1 MINYEIKSQLA
12 KLLATEDLVVENRA
26 VETAQFNV
34 ETRVLTLPMWKLA
47 SEDVYNMLVGHEVG
61 HALFTPNDW
70 TWEDR
75 IPQQFVNVT
84 EDARIEKLMKRR
96 YPGLSKDFYK
106 GYQELAEDDF
116 FAIEEQDVN
125 KMNLADRANL
135 YFKIGRF
142 EDIPIHNSKE
152 QEIIDMMAETE
163 TFSDAVMVAEVLYK
177 YCEEQHEKEKVA
189 DLSMPGNQS
198 GSTGEGES
206 QPQAGEQDGEE
217 EGSSLEG
224 ETETSGQT
232 TQSQTEMPK
241 PLEVQTDEAFQQGTQ
256 EFNGDI
262 SRGGRPSDYV
272 EVPKINID
280 KIVISNKRVHDELEE
295 SWHDQLN
302 PKPYF
307 CPYRE
312 ETRTDQPKDFSRSDN
327 AYIKFKKSAT
337 KEVNYL
343 VKEFECKKS
352 ADAYSRSFTA
362 KTGTLDC
369 SKLHT
374 YKYNEDLFNKVNVI
388 PDGKN
393 HGLIFILD
401 WSGSMGDTLLDTLKQ
416 LYNLVWFC
424 SKVNIPFDVYAF
436 TTSYLRDKEHYV
448 SNWEEIENQECVE
461 NHFLISPDF
470 SLMHFLTSDVNK
482 KTLDKQLLSLWRVA
496 YSMTQWA
503 PYSFPPQFTLS
514 GTPLNEAIV
523 CLHELIPQF
532 KKKNKVQKINTI
544 ILTDGEANVL
554 PYFKR
559 NDYYDDNRMG
569 TSRIYAGDFVRN
581 RKTGYTY
588 QVQHEYWKFTEIL
601 LNNLKQTFPDVN
613 TIGIRLANN
622 ADFKGF
628 VRRYSEGFVAEDAY
642 KKIRKNKFIA
652 LKSTGYTSYFGML
665 TSGLS
670 NETEFDVE
678 EGASK
683 AKIKSAF
690 VKNLN
695 SKSLN
700 RKVLSQ
706 FVDIIS

>member
-12 KLLATEDLVVENRA
+12 KLLATEDLVVENRP

-70 TWEDR
+70 SWEDR

-116 FAIEEQDVN
+116 FAIGEQNIGDL
-125 KMNLADRANL
+125 NLADRANL

-152 QEIIDMMAETE
+152 QEIIDMMADTE
-163 TFSDAVMVAEVLYK
+163 TFGDAVMVAEVLYK
-177 YCEEQHEKEKVA
+177 YCEEQHAQDKVS
-189 DLSMPGNQS
+189 DIPMQGNKPSPS
-198 GSTGEGES
+198 GGES
-206 QPQAGEQDGEE
+206 QPQASDGEGDE
-217 EGSSLEG
+217 EGSSMEG
-224 ETETSGQT
+224 ETETSGDYSQA
-232 TQSQTEMPK
+232 QTEMPK
-241 PLEVQTDEAFQQGTQ
+241 PLEVQTDEAFQQGAQ

-262 SRGGRPSDYV
+262 SRGGRPSDYI
-272 EVPKINID
+272 EVPKLNID
-280 KIVISNKRVHDELEE
+280 KIVVSNKRIHEE
-295 SWHDQLN
+295 MEEAWHEQLN
-302 PKPYF
+302 PQPYF

-312 ETRTDQPKDFSRSDN
+312 ETRTDQPKDFSRPDE
-327 AYIKFKKSAT
+327 AYLKFKKSAG

-352 ADAYSRSFTA
+352 ADAYSRSFTS

-369 SKLHT
+369 TKLHT
-374 YKYNEDLFNKVNVI
+374 YKYNEDLFKKVNVI

-401 WSGSMGDTLLDTLKQ
+401 WSGSMGDTLLDTIKQ

-436 TTSYLRDKEHYV
+436 TTSYLRDKNHYC
-448 SNWEEIENQECVE
+448 SNWEEIDTQECVE

-482 KTLDKQLLSLWRVA
+482 KTLDKQLLNLWRVA
-496 YSMTQWA
+496 YGMTQWVQ
-503 PYSFPPQFTLS
+503 YSFPPQFTLS

-532 KKKNKVQKINTI
+532 RKKNKVQKINTI
-544 ILTDGEANVL
+544 VLTDGEANVL

-588 QVQHEYWKFTEIL
+588 QVEHEYWKFTEIL

-622 ADFKGF
+622 SDFKGF
-628 VRRYSEGFVAEDAY
+628 VRRYSEEFVAEDAY

>member
-70 TWEDR
+70 SWEDR

-116 FAIEEQDVN
+116 FAVGEQNIGDL
-125 KMNLADRANL
+125 NLADRANL

-152 QEIIDMMAETE
+152 QEIIDMMADTE
-163 TFSDAVMVAEVLYK
+163 TFGDAVMVAEVLYK
-177 YCEEQHEKEKVA
+177 YCEEQHNKENVT
-189 DLSMPGNQS
+189 DMPMQGNKPGPS
-198 GSTGEGES
+198 GEES
-206 QPQAGEQDGEE
+206 QPQASDGEGDE
-217 EGSSLEG
+217 EGSSMEG
-224 ETETSGQT
+224 ETETSGDYSQA
-232 TQSQTEMPK
+232 QTEMPK
-241 PLEVQTDEAFQQGTQ
+241 PLEVQTDEAFQQGAQ

-262 SRGGRPSDYV
+262 SRGGRPADYV
-272 EVPKINID
+272 QVPKLNIS
-280 KIVISNKRVHDELEE
+280 KIVVSNKRIHDELEE
-295 SWHDQLN
+295 SWHEQQN
-302 PKPYF
+302 PMPYY
-307 CPYRE
+307 CPYTE
-312 ETRTDQPKDFSRSDN
+312 ETRTDKPREFTRADDK
-327 AYIKFKKSAT
+327 YIEFKKSAGR
-337 KEVNYL
+337 EVNYL

-352 ADAYSRSFTA
+352 ADAYSRSFTS

-369 SKLHT
+369 TKLHT
-374 YKYNEDLFNKVNVI
+374 YKYNEDLFKKVNVI

-401 WSGSMGDTLLDTLKQ
+401 WSGSMGDNLIDTIKQ

-436 TTSYLRDKEHYV
+436 TTSYLRDKNSYYTK
-448 SNWEEIENQECVE
+448 WEESEIQECIENQ
-461 NHFLISPDF
+461 FLISPDF

-482 KTLDKQLLSLWRVA
+482 KTLDKQLLNLWRVV
-496 YSMTQWA
+496 YGMTMWV
-503 PYSFPPQFTLS
+503 PYTFPPQFTLS

-532 KKKNKVQKINTI
+532 QKKNKVQKINTI

-554 PYFKR
+554 PYFKK

-581 RKTGYTY
+581 RKTGHTY

-613 TIGIRLANN
+613 TIGIRIANN
-622 ADFKGF
+622 SDFKGF
-628 VRRYSEGFVAEDAY
+628 VRRYNGFVAEDVY
-642 KKIRKNKFIA
+642 KKIRKDKFVA

-665 TSGLS
+665 TSALS
-670 NETEFDVE
+670 NETEFEVE